1 MHTPDGHRV
10 WCSAELQ
17 FIGDVGSDE
26 RFLRSAVEKTVDQ
39 PLLPVLTVGHR
50 LNDRQEDPG
59 SPNSRG
65 EVDPDRSEFS
75 LGSVRNRIFCLQA
88 LGGCRCWFVC
98 GSDDGGGSRSQAE
111 GADLVDQDSAGS
123 SLYGALFADIQN
135 TTRVSGHIA
144 IVPVRRVR
152 RIAIPQHTTQFPT
165 GSTCMVAVMK
175 RSPGSDL
182 RSGFRAGIFLAGPLI
197 RDWFSKKE
205 RNTDE

>member
-65 EVDPDRSEFS
+65 ELHPVAPRVLHF
-75 LGSVRNRIFCLQA
+75 LKLLTA
-88 LGGCRCWFVC
+88 WFVC
-98 GSDDGGGSRSQAE
+98 GSDDGGGSRRQAE

-135 TTRVSGHIA
+135 TTRVSGHVA

-152 RIAIPQHTTQFPT
+152 RIAGNSRQ
-165 GSTCMVAVMK
+165 
-175 RSPGSDL
+175 D
-182 RSGFRAGIFLAGPLI
+182 GFRSTPRSFRLDPLV
-197 RDWFSKKE
+197 W
-205 RNTDE
+205 

>member
-75 LGSVRNRIFCLQA
+75 RGSVKSRIFC
-88 LGGCRCWFVC
+88 F
-98 GSDDGGGSRSQAE
+98 
-111 GADLVDQDSAGS
+111 
-123 SLYGALFADIQN
+123 
-135 TTRVSGHIA
+135 
-144 IVPVRRVR
+144 
-152 RIAIPQHTTQFPT
+152 
-165 GSTCMVAVMK
+165 
-175 RSPGSDL
+175 
-182 RSGFRAGIFLAGPLI
+182 
-197 RDWFSKKE
+197 
-205 RNTDE
+205 